1 MNQAEIF
8 LPGFAKFLRGG
19 LRASLLKL
27 LEASIRTIRIAQQRS
42 GKNIKRQIST
52 ELSYFVQQEKIK
64 KNPERTK
71 NSRIQLRTSNR

>member
-27 LEASIRTIRIAQQRS
+27 LEASISSNSNCIAEIWKIYKKANLNGIKLLCS
-42 GKNIKRQIST
+42 TGKN
-52 ELSYFVQQEKIK
+52 
-64 KNPERTK
+64 
-71 NSRIQLRTSNR
+71 